1 MTEPP
6 DATPDPGDDPGD
18 RGVLDID
25 PQVLRKVVEYA
36 ADQVP
41 GTMRMGRRLA
51 GIDVGET
58 GARARIVP
66 GNGDPTAVDVR
77 LEVTLRYPAEIRAV
91 VDAVRHK
98 VDDELVRITGH
109 HVRTLAV
116 TVAGLRGAA
125 RPTPARLL

>member
-6 DATPDPGDDPGD
+6 DTTADPGADPGD
-18 RGVLDID
+18 RGALDID
-25 PQVLRKVVEYA
+25 PLVLRKVVEYA

-41 GTMRMGRRLA
+41 GTMRLGRRVA
-51 GIDVGET
+51 GIDVGHP
-58 GARARIVP
+58 GARARVVT

-77 LEVTLRYPAEIRAV
+77 LEVTLHYPAEIRGV
-91 VDAVRHK
+91 VDAVRRK

-109 HVRTLAV
+109 RVRTLAV